1 MQRLT
6 RSRERCNGTV
16 EGGALHLF
24 RRMKSLKTRRLKK
37 KQKKPGD
44 LKSTFNWQCML
55 VVIVIIYVFVFMDSL
70 GQNLLS
76 IPLGA
81 SVI

>member
-37 KQKKPGD
+37 KKNPGD
-44 LKSTFNWQCML
+44 LESTFNWQCML

>member
-1 MQRLT
+1 MQRLK

-37 KQKKPGD
+37 KQKPGD

-55 VVIVIIYVFVFMDSL
+55 VVIVIVYVFVFMDSL

-76 IPLGA
+76 ISLGA
-81 SVI
+81 SVV